1 MRKSIIAGLTLCAAL
16 AVVGGQAQASSEKDG
31 MQGTYR
37 HNGHKAK
44 RVAET
49 PAPGSQFRIPAN
61 PVVRDCVHVMFP
73 QCARGYDGLNDGTFN
88 QPYK

>member
-16 AVVGGQAQASSEKDG
+16 TVIAAQAQATDEKDG
-31 MQGTYR
+31 TR
-37 HNGHKAK
+37 VHHHKAK

-49 PAPGSQFRIPAN
+49 PAPAQTFRIPEH

-73 QCARGYDGLNDGTFN
+73 QCARGYDGLNDGQFN
-88 QPYK
+88 QPYR